1 MDIILFILLTQMETL
16 FRMDPT
22 IATHQYNGNLSVGA
36 LLMSTLKATTLD
48 LHIPRTVLLMSLV
61 VQEGVIGPIP
71 KDGPQT
77 GMSSMGHIS
86 SYLDPLRRV
95 LHSRIEIFPTCPPT

>member
-1 MDIILFILLTQMETL
+1 METL
-16 FRMDPT
+16 FCMDPT
-22 IATHQYNGNLSVGA
+22 IATHQYNENLSVGA
-36 LLMSTLKATTLD
+36 LLMNTLATMD
-48 LHIPRTVLLMSLV
+48 LPTPRTVLLMSLV